1 MERIRVAPLDELP
14 EGRGVRV
21 EVSGQSVAL
30 FRLGAEVFALGDRC
44 SHAEASLAEGEVFD
58 GSVEC
63 PRHGSDFDL
72 RTGEPG
78 SFPATTPVP
87 VFGTEIAAGEVF
99 LLFELAGEEA
109 R

>member
-1 MERIRVAPLDELP
+1 MPNVDLLRMTIAELAPMIQNK
-14 EGRGVRV
+14 
-21 EVSGQSVAL
+21 EVSPVEL
-30 FRLGAEVFALGDRC
+30 T
-44 SHAEASLAEGEVFD
+44 EASLAEGEVFD